1 MGYFAG
7 NPMEVRSTAYFT
19 VIPDK
24 KKTGSCIEL
33 RLNSPLVKF
42 KITNMADV
50 QVNFTPE
57 DIFSASFCEKE
68 TEKLTVAQ
76 LKLSPESTLKRY

>member
-7 NPMEVRSTAYFT
+7 KPMQVRSTAYFT

-24 KKTGSCIEL
+24 KNGSCIEV

-42 KITNMADV
+42 KITNMADD

-76 LKLSPESTLKRY
+76 LKLSPASTLKR

>member
-1 MGYFAG
+1 M
-7 NPMEVRSTAYFT
+7 
-19 VIPDK
+19 
-24 KKTGSCIEL
+24 

-42 KITNMADV
+42 KITNMADD
-50 QVNFTPE
+50 QVKFTPE

-76 LKLSPESTLKRY
+76 LKLSPASTLKR